1 MNEPSVLDYVKAL
14 LTPWKGKPPQ
24 IPPLEGAGPVESAP
38 LATEQPAAEVELEAH
53 PVETVERVRQALPWR
68 AMGGL
73 LAALVAQVFLT
84 ANKANA
90 RFAIILY
97 LIALI
102 LFVLA
107 LLEREWVFGELVEE
121 GEKAPMEMTIRRNLF
136 LVAVP
141 LILLAFM
148 AFGDRE
154 TGSNRFTSLNLA
166 LWLAGAALLVAAVFQ
181 PDRPRTGLF
190 TRVIGFLR
198 KPDWH
203 LRISRSSLLLL
214 ASVALVVFFRFFRLD
229 QVPHEMFSDQAEK
242 LYDVMEVLMGKTP
255 VFFERNTGREAFQF
269 YLTALIAILF
279 NTKISFISLKIGTA
293 LAGLLTLPYIYLLG
307 KQVGGKTV
315 GLLAFVLAGIAYWPN
330 VISRVGLRFPFYPLF
345 AAPALYYLIRG
356 LRYRRRNDFIWS
368 GVALGIGLHG
378 YSPIR
383 WLPVVLV
390 IVIGIY
396 LLHRH
401 SRGNRAQALWGLV
414 ALAGVAMVFFLP
426 LLRFAVENPDM
437 FAFRMLTR
445 IGTIE
450 RPYPGTVGLIFLNNL
465 WKSLVMFFYNNGNV
479 WVNSVMGRP
488 ALDTVSA
495 VLYFTGSILLFVRYL
510 RRRHWLDLT
519 ILLLVPL
526 LMMTSILSLAFPD
539 ENPSLNRS
547 GAAII
552 PVFIIAAYGLD
563 AILRTLRSRAAAGA
577 GRFAAGLLVILLL
590 GISVISNYRLIFSQ
604 YNQQYR
610 LNVWNTSQIGQVIHD
625 FSGAQGTLDT
635 AYVIPYPHWVDTRL
649 VGINAGNP
657 GKDYALWADQIETT
671 LPETRAQL
679 FIYNPSDAETANK
692 LERLYPSGSLY
703 RYSSGLEGKDFMLY
717 FVPPA
722 QP

>member
-14 LTPWKGKPPQ
+14 LTPWKGKPPA
-24 IPPLEGAGPVESAP
+24 IPPLESAAPVEAES
-38 LATEQPAAEVELEAH
+38 LQTGQPAATVELEAQPAKAIGH
-53 PVETVERVRQALPWR
+53 ARLALPWR
-68 AMGGL
+68 TAAGL
-73 LAALVAQVFLT
+73 LASFTAQIFLT

-90 RFAIILY
+90 KFAITLY

-107 LLEREWVFGELVEE
+107 LLEQEWVLGDAEAE
-121 GEKAPMEMTIRRNLF
+121 GEAAPMEMTVRRGLF
-136 LVAVP
+136 LAAIP

-154 TGSNRFTSLNLA
+154 TGSNRFTGLNLT
-166 LWLAGAALLVAAVFQ
+166 LWLAGATALVSAIYL
-181 PDRPRTGLF
+181 PDRPRSGLF
-190 TRVIGFLR
+190 TRVIEFLR
-198 KPDWH
+198 RPEWR
-203 LRISRSSLLLL
+203 LRVSRSSLLLL
-214 ASVALVVFFRFFRLD
+214 AAVALVVFFRFFRLG
-229 QVPHEMFSDQAEK
+229 QVPGEMFSDQAEK
-242 LYDVMEVLMGKTP
+242 LYDVMDVLMGKTP
-255 VFFERNTGREAFQF
+255 VFFVRNTGREAFQF

-279 NTKISFISLKIGTA
+279 GTKISFLSLKIGTA

-307 KQVGGKTV
+307 KQVGGRTV
-315 GLLAFVLAGIAYWPN
+315 GLFAFILAGIAYWPN

-345 AAPALYYLIRG
+345 AAPALFYLIRG

-368 GVALGIGLHG
+368 GIALGIGLHG

-390 IVIGIY
+390 IVLGIY
-396 LLHRH
+396 LLHRQ

-414 ALAGVAMVFFLP
+414 ALAGVALTLFLP
-426 LLRFAVENPDM
+426 LLRFAIENPDM

-445 IGTIE
+445 MGTLE
-450 RPYPGTVGLIFLNNL
+450 RPYPDAVGLVFLNNL
-465 WKSLVMFFYNNGNV
+465 WKSLAMFFYDNGNV
-479 WVNSVMGRP
+479 WVNSIMGRP
-488 ALDTVSA
+488 ALDTISA
-495 VLYFTGSILLFVRYL
+495 VLYFTGSLLLFVRYL
-510 RRRHWLDLT
+510 RQRHWLDLT
-519 ILLLVPL
+519 MLLLAPL
-526 LMMTSILSLAFPD
+526 LMMTSILALAFPD

-563 AILRTLRSRAAAGA
+563 AILRTLRSRATSGG
-577 GRFAAGLLVILLL
+577 GRFAAGLLVVILL
-590 GISVISNYRLIFSQ
+590 GISIISNYRLVFTQ
-604 YNQQYR
+604 YSQQYQR
-610 LNVWNTSQIGQVIHD
+610 NAWNTSQIGQVIRD
-625 FSGAQGTLDT
+625 FSGAQGSLDT

-657 GKDYALWADQIETT
+657 GKDYALWSDQIEST
-671 LPETRAQL
+671 LPERRAQL
-679 FIYNPSDAETANK
+679 FIYHPSDAETANK
-692 LERLYPSGSLY
+692 LEALYPSGSLY